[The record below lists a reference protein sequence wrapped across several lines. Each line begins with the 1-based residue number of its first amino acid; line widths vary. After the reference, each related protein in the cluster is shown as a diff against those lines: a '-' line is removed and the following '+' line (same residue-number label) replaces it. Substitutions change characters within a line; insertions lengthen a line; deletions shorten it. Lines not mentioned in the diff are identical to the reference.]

1 MTPWQQ
7 HHPERIALWLGDQ
20 RLTWLQLTC
29 IVNHYAESLQRAGMT
44 QGSVLTL
51 VGKNHPETL
60 FWLLAAMQKGIR
72 CALTMPQPLTQ
83 LHKKLTSL
91 YGSGQAWV
99 WLAPSAGL
107 TSSVLLQQRPKTQ
120 LVTTSTES
128 ALKTQSGQLFYH
140 ADQLATLIFTS
151 GSTGDP
157 KVVAHTHRQHFAS
170 AQGLLREFHF
180 TQQDTWL
187 LSLPLYHVSGLAIVY
202 RWLYSG
208 ACLKMGNGNLAE
220 DVKGVSHASFVATQL
235 KRLLDSEQRLT
246 LTHVLLG
253 GGHVPHTL
261 ACQAAERGID
271 VWLGYGMT
279 EAASTVTA
287 KRADNT
293 SSAGHVLD
301 GRKIKLIDNRIYIG
315 GDTLASGYYHQ
326 GELSPLK
333 DIQGWFDSKDLGYW
347 QDNELVIIGRAD
359 NQFISGGENIHC
371 EEIEAVLNHHP
382 VIQQA
387 FIIPVMDETF
397 GARPVAIVQSEQP
410 FSIEEGNA
418 WCESRLEKFK
428 WPIHYLSMPEAL
440 TSSGIKVSRQAL
452 KHWLTEQ
459 YPQYVILK

>member
-7 HHPERIALWLGDQ
+7 HDPLRVALWLGKQ
-20 RLTWLQLTC
+20 PLTWQQLSRK
-29 IVNHYAESLQRAGMT
+29 VNQYAESLQQTGMI
-44 QGSVLTL
+44 QGHVLTL

-60 FWLLAAMQKGIR
+60 FWLLAAMQQGVS

-107 TSSVLLQQRPKTQ
+107 AGSALLQQRPQTQ
-120 LVTTSTES
+120 LVTINPAL
-128 ALKTQSGQLFYH
+128 ALKAQCGPLLYH
-140 ADQLATLIFTS
+140 EDQLATLIFTS

-157 KVVAHTHRQHFAS
+157 KAVAHTHKQHFVS

-208 ACLKMGNGNLAE
+208 ACLKIGDGNLTE
-220 DVKGVSHASFVATQL
+220 DVQGVSHASLVATQL
-235 KRLLDSEQRLT
+235 KRLLDSEQPLT

-253 GGHVPHTL
+253 GSHIPHAL

-271 VWLGYGMT
+271 AWLGYGMT

-287 KRADNT
+287 KRVDTT

-301 GRKIKLIDNRIYIG
+301 GRKIKLIDKRIYIG
-315 GDTLASGYYHQ
+315 GDTLACGYYHQ

-333 DIQGWFDSKDLGYW
+333 DAQGWFDSKDLGYW

-371 EEIEAVLNHHP
+371 EEIEAVLNRHP
-382 VIQQA
+382 TIHQA
-387 FIIPVMDETF
+387 FIIPIMDDTF
-397 GARPVAIVQSEQP
+397 GARPIAIVQSTSP
-410 FSIEEGNA
+410 FSIEQGNA
-418 WCESRLEKFK
+418 WCEPRLEKFK
-428 WPIHYLSMPEAL
+428 WPIRYLSMPESL

-452 KHWLTEQ
+452 KHWLIER
-459 YPQYVILK
+459 YPQYTTLK